1 MAAASATPK
10 DKGTTSHTKKSKDG
24 TGNNDNDNDKDDNN
38 KNTSTPD
45 NKKPQ
50 TIKLDK
56 PLQIGDTCKV
66 LWRDGIQVLAAT
78 IVERRP
84 ITVNPDGSPKK
95 KRQRRSVASEGA
107 HEQESVEG
115 LKAEE
120 VEYYVHYID
129 HDRRLDDWVILSQ
142 FRLETL
148 EPTNNVENG
157 ELSSNGKN
165 GSSSTTTPGDS
176 SSSTTTPISSSA
188 NSSTRSRALSRR
200 RSSNLSASN
209 SKTKNNDTV
218 TTGND
223 GGSSSKNDDGTDKD
237 SQQQQQQQNQQQKDN
252 FRMTGGNW
260 HGGSNDPTM
269 AELEKEHEE
278 ITKVKNIARIVM
290 GGWEV
295 EAWYFSPYP
304 DEYANQDTLYV
315 CEYCL
320 KYMKRTKT
328 FKEHKKTC
336 PHRRPPGKEI
346 YRDGRLSVFEVNGRD
361 SPVYCQNL
369 CLLAKLFLDHKTLYY
384 DVDPFYFYI
393 ITEVDDEGAH
403 IVGYFSKEKV
413 SAEDYNLAC
422 ILTFPQYQKCGYGK
436 FIISLSYEL
445 SKLECKTG
453 SPEKPLSDLGKI
465 SYRSYWTHVLLHL
478 LSKQN
483 GHQNINIKGIS
494 SQTGIKTEDII
505 STLQSLNMIKCWKGQ
520 HVIYVKQDI
529 IENYLKQDKR
539 IRTCKSECLNW
550 TPPDKRT
557 KNSDS

>member
-1 MAAASATPK
+1 MENAAADSTK
-10 DKGTTSHTKKSKDG
+10 GGGDQEVGSNGTIVTSNVNGNTTGGGTTT
-24 TGNNDNDNDKDDNN
+24 T
-38 KNTSTPD
+38 TST
-45 NKKPQ
+45 
-50 TIKLDK
+50 T
-56 PLQIGDTCKV
+56 
-66 LWRDGIQVLAAT
+66 
-78 IVERRP
+78 
-84 ITVNPDGSPKK
+84 
-95 KRQRRSVASEGA
+95 
-107 HEQESVEG
+107 
-115 LKAEE
+115 
-120 VEYYVHYID
+120 
-129 HDRRLDDWVILSQ
+129 
-142 FRLETL
+142 
-148 EPTNNVENG
+148 
-157 ELSSNGKN
+157 
-165 GSSSTTTPGDS
+165 STTTGG
-176 SSSTTTPISSSA
+176 
-188 NSSTRSRALSRR
+188 RSRALSRR
-200 RSSNLSASN
+200 RSSNISA
-209 SKTKNNDTV
+209 
-218 TTGND
+218 
-223 GGSSSKNDDGTDKD
+223 SSSKAKSDKHNSNLDHDSKDTTTTEGKDGVSASSDP
-237 SQQQQQQQNQQQKDN
+237 QQPQQKDN

-260 HGGSNDPTM
+260 HGSSGSNDPTL

-278 ITKVKNIARIVM
+278 ITKVKNIARIIM

-336 PHRRPPGKEI
+336 PHRRPPGNEI
-346 YRDGRLSVFEVNGRD
+346 YRDGRLSVFEVDGKD

-445 SKLECKTG
+445 SKMECKTG

-478 LSKQN
+478 LAKQN
-483 GHQNINIKGIS
+483 GHDNINIKDIS

-539 IRTCKSECLNW
+539 IRTCKSECLKW
-550 TPPDKRT
+550 TPPDQRKR
-557 KNSDS
+557 NSDN